1 MARHRS
7 LTTQVSML
15 GFALVL
21 TTPILHPSTAAAS
34 LKPLVVQASEVS
46 STYGS
51 GFKTLS
57 SRPMRA
63 SDLAGTTVRTKRAA
77 VALMQGFVGGYASSY
92 YRTPPT
98 RSGTAT
104 LVKVGVSVVTS
115 GVSLYKSAAYPR
127 AALEVTMQDKA
138 SILALLRKEHATSAH
153 VDWLDGLGERA
164 IMISDSVTIRAF
176 TPGAKPSKTQVVAY
190 IFSRGKF
197 IATLSVAG
205 YAPVSQGQALA
216 LAKRADDRIQH
227 AG

>member
-1 MARHRS
+1 
-7 LTTQVSML
+7 ML
-15 GFALVL
+15 AFALLL
-21 TTPILHPSTAAAS
+21 TTPILVPSTAAAAS

-63 SDLAGTTVRTKRAA
+63 SDLAGTTARTKRAA
-77 VALMQGFVGGYASSY
+77 VALMQGFVGGYSSSY
-92 YRTPPT
+92 YRTPST
-98 RSGTAT
+98 RAGTAT

-127 AALEVTMQDKA
+127 AALQVTMQDKA
-138 SILALLRKEHATSAH
+138 SLLALLRKEHATAAH
-153 VDWLDGLGERA
+153 VDWLDGLGEKA
-164 IMISDSVTIRAF
+164 VMISDSVTIPAVA
-176 TPGAKPSKTQVVAY
+176 PGAKPTKAQVVAF

-197 IATLSVAG
+197 VATLSVSG